1 MLPRPVAA
9 YSIVE
14 PMTADNTWN
23 GLLATLPCAS
33 PLEFPLASQP
43 CYALDL
49 SSSNAAL
56 HGFDP
61 GITPDFTAFIERQ
74 MTAVG
79 ARFAAGGYGENRTLY
94 AMSPV
99 FSGQGS
105 SAEPRTLHL
114 GVDLWL
120 KAGNSVH
127 AVLPG
132 RVHSCQDNAAFGDY
146 GPTILLEHALDG
158 CLFYTLY
165 GHLARE
171 SLAASPAGR
180 VVQAGDVLGWLGTP
194 EVNVGWP
201 PHLHFQIITDLL
213 GHSGDYPGVCKPSEA
228 EQWLARCPDPNLLL
242 RIPALANHSLRTSA

>member
-1 MLPRPVAA
+1 
-9 YSIVE
+9 
-14 PMTADNTWN
+14 MTADIPWN
-23 GLLATLPCAS
+23 ALLAALPCAS
-33 PLEFPLASQP
+33 PLAFALASQP
-43 CYALDL
+43 CCVLDL
-49 SSSNAAL
+49 SPRNPAL

-61 GITPDFTAFIERQ
+61 GITPDFTAFIWRQ
-74 MTAVG
+74 MA
-79 ARFAAGGYGENRTLY
+79 AADASYAAGGYGENRTLY

-99 FSGQGS
+99 FSPRGD

-120 KAGNSVH
+120 TAGSSVH

-158 CLFYTLY
+158 RLFYTLY

-171 SLAASPAGR
+171 SLAASPVGKP
-180 VVQAGDVLGWLGTP
+180 VQAGELLGWLGTP

-213 GHSGDYPGVCKPSEA
+213 GHSGDYPGVCRPSEA

-242 RIPALANHSLRTSA
+242 RLPALAGHMPQGPDYV

>member
-1 MLPRPVAA
+1 
-9 YSIVE
+9 
-14 PMTADNTWN
+14 MTSDAHWDV
-23 GLLATLPCAS
+23 LLAAMPCAS
-33 PLEFPLASQP
+33 PLAFPLASQP
-43 CYALDL
+43 CCKLDL
-49 SSSNAAL
+49 SADNPAL
-56 HGFDP
+56 RGFDP
-61 GITPDFTAFIERQ
+61 GITADFSAFIRRQ
-74 MTAVG
+74 MSAAG

-99 FSGQGS
+99 FSPQGTGT
-105 SAEPRTLHL
+105 EPRTLHL

-120 KAGNSVH
+120 SAGSSVH

-146 GPTILLEHALDG
+146 GPTILLEHTLEG
-158 CLFYTLY
+158 RVFHTLY

-171 SLAASPAGR
+171 SLIASPVGR
-180 VVQAGDVLGWLGTP
+180 VLQAGELLGWLGTP

-213 GHSGDYPGVCKPSEA
+213 GYIGDYPGVCKPSEA

-242 RIPALANHSLRTSA
+242 RIPALAADA

>member
-1 MLPRPVAA
+1 
-9 YSIVE
+9 
-14 PMTADNTWN
+14 MTADTSWN
-23 GLLATLPCAS
+23 AYLAALPCAS
-33 PLEFPLASQP
+33 PLAFPLESLP
-43 CYALDL
+43 CCALDL
-49 SSSNAAL
+49 SARNPAL
-56 HGFDP
+56 RGFDP
-61 GITPDFTAFIERQ
+61 GITPDFIAFIGQ
-74 MTAVG
+74 QIAAAD

-99 FSGQGS
+99 FSPPGDS
-105 SAEPRTLHL
+105 TEPRTLHL

-120 KAGNSVH
+120 EAGSSVH

-171 SLAASPAGR
+171 SLAASPVGR
-180 VVQAGDVLGWLGTP
+180 AVNAGDLLGWLGTP

-213 GHSGDYPGVCKPSEA
+213 GYSGDYPGVCKPSEA

-242 RIPALANHSLRTSA
+242 RIPALAGHVQGPVFV